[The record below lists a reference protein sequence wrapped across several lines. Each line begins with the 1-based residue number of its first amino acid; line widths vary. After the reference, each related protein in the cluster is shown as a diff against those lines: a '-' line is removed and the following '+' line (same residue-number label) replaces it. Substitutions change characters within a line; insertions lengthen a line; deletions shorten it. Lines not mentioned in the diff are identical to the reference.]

1 MRSYQFATFG
11 LENLRLTEVEPSAPG
26 PGEVAVD
33 VRAFSLNYR
42 DLLVIQ
48 GTYNP
53 KLSLPATP
61 VSDGAGVVAA
71 VGEGVTRVNKDDR
84 VMTQFVADWV
94 DGPFEKRYVGSTLGV
109 PGPGLAAERVILP
122 ERAVVPIPK
131 DYDFAQA
138 STLPIAALT
147 AWSVL
152 VTEGGLESEGPSQT
166 VLTLGTGGVSI
177 FAVQLGKAL
186 GARVIITSSS
196 DEKLARARELGCDH
210 TINYRENPRW
220 DKTVLEL
227 TEGRGADIVVET
239 AGIETM
245 TNSMKAAAAGG
256 VVGVLGGVTGLS
268 GNIIIAPLVMKRLRV
283 TGILVDSRAQFE
295 KLVKFLETHRIEPVI
310 DRRFAFEELPEALR
324 YMQTGSHF
332 GKIVVEV

>member
-1 MRSYQFATFG
+1 MRFYQFNTFG
-11 LENLRLTEVEPSAPG
+11 LENLKCTDVAPSPPG

-48 GTYNP
+48 GNYNP
-53 KLSLPATP
+53 KLPLPASP
-61 VSDGAGVVAA
+61 VSDGAGVVSA
-71 VGEGVTRVNKDDR
+71 VGEGVTRVKKDDR

-109 PGPGLAAERVILP
+109 PGPGLAAERVVLP

-152 VTEGGLESEGPSQT
+152 VTEGGLEPGGT

-177 FAVQLGKAL
+177 FALQLAKAM

-196 DEKLARARELGCDH
+196 DEKLARAKELGCDH
-210 TINYRENPRW
+210 TINYQENPRW

-239 AGIETM
+239 AGIATM
-245 TNSMKAAAAGG
+245 TMSMKAAAAGG

-268 GNIIIAPLVMKRLRV
+268 GDINIAPLVMKRLRV
-283 TGILVDSRAQFE
+283 TGILVDSRVQFE
-295 KLVKFLETHRIEPVI
+295 KLVEFLETNHVEPVI
-310 DRRFAFEELPEALR
+310 DRRLAFEEFPEALR
-324 YMQTGSHF
+324 HMEAGSHF